1 MSKSQLKTDR
11 KIDRN
16 EQKDKQ
22 TVTSVKVF
30 EKIWGKIIE
39 VQLKLQGNKTIEDTK
54 RTEDTKAIKISFGW
68 EIIK

>member
-11 KIDRN
+11 KVDRN

-30 EKIWGKIIE
+30 EKIGGKIIE

-54 RTEDTKAIKISFGW
+54 KNRKYK
-68 EIIK
+68 KQ